1 MTNIVATTTS
11 FGKEC
16 PHLIDMLS
24 KQGLKLVLNPLN
36 RKLTEEELTDLLE
49 KYRPVGILAGT
60 EPITRPVL
68 VRANDHLRVI
78 SRVGVGWDNV
88 DRQAANEL
96 GIQVFRT
103 TGVLSQAVAELT
115 LGMILSALRTIPFQH
130 KQVCSGVWEKGM
142 GKLLQGKIVGIIGF
156 GTIGQRVG
164 ELIVAFG
171 ATVLYYDPV
180 STNVAWAKAVS
191 IHNLLAQSD
200 IVTIHADAQEQILG
214 EKELNFLCKSGVI
227 VVNVARGGV
236 VDEVALCKA
245 LESGQVSCACLDVFE
260 KEPYSGRLTQFENV
274 VLTPHIGSYAKE
286 ARIEMEKMA
295 VENLL
300 DGLKVL
306 SVK

>member
-142 GKLLQGKIVGIIGF
+142 GKLLQGKIVGVIGF
-156 GTIGQRVG
+156 GAIGQRVG

-171 ATVLYYDPV
+171 ATVLYYDPAPTKV
-180 STNVAWAKAVS
+180 NWAKSVFL
-191 IHNLLAQSD
+191 HDLLSQSD
-200 IVTIHADAQEQILG
+200 IVTIHANGLDQILG
-214 EKELNFLCKSGVI
+214 EKELNLLCKSGVI
-227 VVNVARGGV
+227 VVNVARGRL
-236 VDEVALCKA
+236 VDEKALCKA
-245 LESGQVSCACLDVFE
+245 LNSGRVSYACIDVFE
-260 KEPYSGRLTQFENV
+260 QEPYSGPLTQSDNV
-274 VLTPHIGSYAKE
+274 ILTPHIGSYARE
-286 ARIEMEKMA
+286 ARILMEELA

-300 DGLKVL
+300 KGLIAVG
-306 SVK
+306 S